1 MANAFNMHKACNAW
15 NFEDPAFAGAA
26 YVTELNRGHEG
37 QEQGLPPFTHHHDA
51 KILYRDVRI
60 I

>member
-1 MANAFNMHKACNAW
+1 MQNSNATAW

-37 QEQGLPPFTHHHDA
+37 KQ
-51 KILYRDVRI
+51 
-60 I
+60 